1 MFKAFL
7 HPGACFKGLTRIT
20 LKGIALARE
29 YLIYEWF
36 SGFPIRYPIRYPISF
51 QLVSNYDP
59 NQKPLQESARTPC
72 RRDRRR
78 KLRLRN
84 GRARRNVAAEALR
97 ESEGA
102 LGLSGVGLALDGFSE
117 LSSKLTR

>member
-1 MFKAFL
+1 MTFK
-7 HPGACFKGLTRIT
+7 CF
-20 LKGIALARE
+20 ALARGYLKNKWFLE
-29 YLIYEWF
+29 YT
-36 SGFPIRYPIRYPISF
+36 IRYPIKYPINIESI
-51 QLVSNYDP
+51 SNYDP
-59 NQKPLQESARTPC
+59 NQIPLQESAQTPC

-97 ESEGA
+97 ESESA
-102 LGLSGVGLALDGFSE
+102 LGLSGIGLTLDGFKE

>member
-1 MFKAFL
+1 MNV
-7 HPGACFKGLTRIT
+7 KGRVDI
-20 LKGIALARE
+20 LKTK
-29 YLIYEWF
+29 
-36 SGFPIRYPIRYPISF
+36 GFPRNSIRYPIRYPINI

-59 NQKPLQESARTPC
+59 NQIPLQESAQTPC

-97 ESEGA
+97 ESESA
-102 LGLSGVGLALDGFSE
+102 LGLSGNGLTLRGFSE
-117 LSSKLTR
+117 LSSRLTR